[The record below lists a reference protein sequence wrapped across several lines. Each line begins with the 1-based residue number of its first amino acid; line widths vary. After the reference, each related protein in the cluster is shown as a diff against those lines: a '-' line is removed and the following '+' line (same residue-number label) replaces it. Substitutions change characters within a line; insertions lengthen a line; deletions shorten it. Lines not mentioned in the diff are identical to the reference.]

1 MKGNYAWSNETRS
14 LNYGVSGGILLHS
27 EGVTFSQEMGETVA
41 LVKAPGAA
49 GLAVENSSGVATDWR
64 GYTVKTQLSPYDE
77 NRIAI
82 GDSDFASGNVELE
95 KASRIWFPPV
105 ER

>member
-41 LVKAPGAA
+41 LVKAPERRAWRWKTAAVSRRTGAA
-49 GLAVENSSGVATDWR
+49 T
-64 GYTVKTQLSPYDE
+64 P
-77 NRIAI
+77 
-82 GDSDFASGNVELE
+82 
-95 KASRIWFPPV
+95 
-105 ER
+105 

>member
-49 GLAVENSSGVATDWR
+49 GLAVEKQQRCRDGLARLHRKNAAVT
-64 GYTVKTQLSPYDE
+64 L
-77 NRIAI
+77 
-82 GDSDFASGNVELE
+82 
-95 KASRIWFPPV
+95 
-105 ER
+105 